1 MSDGNFNRQLL
12 PKTELSSG
20 LRAGKA
26 QMRQKAEQAFDEVI
40 NHFILDE
47 NELEKTL
54 HGTPK
59 TIKLSITLFITL
71 LKTF

>member
-26 QMRQKAEQAFDEVI
+26 QMRVKAEKAFNEVI
-40 NHFILDE
+40 NTFLEDE
-47 NELEKTL
+47 SKERKEAMKQAFMN
-54 HGTPK
+54 
-59 TIKLSITLFITL
+59 L
-71 LKTF
+71 LRQ

>member
-26 QMRQKAEQAFDEVI
+26 QMRAKAEQAFTQVI
-40 NHFILDE
+40 NTYLPSHPEEVKQEMKQKFM
-47 NELEKTL
+47 ELL
-54 HGTPK
+54 R
-59 TIKLSITLFITL
+59 
-71 LKTF
+71 

>member
-26 QMRQKAEQAFDEVI
+26 QMRVKAEKAFDEVI
-40 NHFILDE
+40 NTFLKE
-47 NELEKTL
+47 EPETQKAAMKELFME
-54 HGTPK
+54 
-59 TIKLSITLFITL
+59 L
-71 LKTF
+71 LRH

>member
-26 QMRQKAEQAFDEVI
+26 QMRVKAEQAFVRILNEDLTHLNDEQRKQLTDKFM
-40 NHFILDE
+40 NMLR
-47 NELEKTL
+47 K
-54 HGTPK
+54 
-59 TIKLSITLFITL
+59 
-71 LKTF
+71 

>member
-26 QMRQKAEQAFDEVI
+26 QMRAKAEQAFNQVI
-40 NHFILDE
+40 NDFILD
-47 NELEKTL
+47 NHELKETMK
-54 HGTPK
+54 K
-59 TIKLSITLFITL
+59 KFMEL
-71 LKTF
+71 LRQ

>member
-26 QMRQKAEQAFDEVI
+26 QMRAKAEQAFNEVV
-40 NHFILDE
+40 NTFLSHE
-47 NELEKTL
+47 SEELKEAM
-54 HGTPK
+54 HQR
-59 TIKLSITLFITL
+59 FMEL
-71 LKTF
+71 LR

>member
-26 QMRQKAEQAFDEVI
+26 QMRVKAEQAFEQVVND
-40 NHFILDE
+40 FILND
-47 NELEKTL
+47 NELKDAMKKRFME
-54 HGTPK
+54 
-59 TIKLSITLFITL
+59 L
-71 LKTF
+71 LRQ

>member
-26 QMRQKAEQAFDEVI
+26 QMRVRAEQAFVQLLEEELPQLTDDERQR
-40 NHFILDE
+40 
-47 NELEKTL
+47 L
-54 HGTPK
+54 HER
-59 TIKLSITLFITL
+59 FMQL
-71 LKTF
+71 LRQQ

>member
-26 QMRQKAEQAFDEVI
+26 QMRIKAER
-40 NHFILDE
+40 L
-47 NELEKTL
+47 LM
-54 HGTPK
+54 
-59 TIKLSITLFITL
+59 KLSTHF
-71 LKTF
+71 

>member
-26 QMRQKAEQAFDEVI
+26 QMRVKAEHAFEQVVND
-40 NHFILDE
+40 FILND
-47 NELEKTL
+47 NELKETMK
-54 HGTPK
+54 K
-59 TIKLSITLFITL
+59 RFMEL
-71 LKTF
+71 LRQ

>member
-26 QMRQKAEQAFDEVI
+26 QMRAKAEQAFNEVVSTFLS
-40 NHFILDE
+40 HE
-47 NELEKTL
+47 SEELKETM
-54 HGTPK
+54 HQR
-59 TIKLSITLFITL
+59 FMEL
-71 LKTF
+71 LR

>member
-26 QMRQKAEQAFDEVI
+26 QIRVKAEQAFEQVVND
-40 NHFILDE
+40 FIQNE
-47 NELEKTL
+47 NELKEAMK
-54 HGTPK
+54 K
-59 TIKLSITLFITL
+59 RFMEL
-71 LKTF
+71 LRQ

>member
-26 QMRQKAEQAFDEVI
+26 QMRVKAEQAFKQVVND
-40 NHFILDE
+40 FILND
-47 NELEKTL
+47 NELKEAMK
-54 HGTPK
+54 K
-59 TIKLSITLFITL
+59 RFMEL
-71 LKTF
+71 LRQ

>member
-26 QMRQKAEQAFDEVI
+26 QMRAKAEQAFAT
-40 NHFILDE
+40 ILDE
-47 NELEKTL
+47 DFS
-54 HGTPK
+54 
-59 TIKLSITLFITL
+59 TITDEQRKQLTDKFTSMLR
-71 LKTF
+71 K

>member
-26 QMRQKAEQAFDEVI
+26 QMRVKAEQAFEQVVND
-40 NHFILDE
+40 FILNDNRLKE
-47 NELEKTL
+47 AMKKRFMELLRK
-54 HGTPK
+54 
-59 TIKLSITLFITL
+59 
-71 LKTF
+71 

>member
-26 QMRQKAEQAFDEVI
+26 QMRAKAEQAFEQVV
-40 NHFILDE
+40 NYFILNE
-47 NELEKTL
+47 NELKEAMK
-54 HGTPK
+54 K
-59 TIKLSITLFITL
+59 RFMEL
-71 LKTF
+71 LRQ